1 MFAQRNLTPSQRI
14 DRAMATIMR
23 TPQLAAYVAALTLG
37 EVRADASVPTAYVD
51 GRNMGI
57 SPAFIEFC
65 TDGELVFVILH
76 EATHLLLMDMLVMQK
91 QWKIDAQLANA
102 ACDYANNYEL
112 RKLCAELPPNI
123 IAFPVHKSGP
133 KAGQDYGLFDQK
145 YAGMS
150 APHIFELLREKVED
164 EQGDGP
170 GDDEGDGEGNS
181 GDWPMPSDERE
192 DREDRETDSKNF
204 SDDDEGD
211 ATDSKSDSKQ
221 GDRGNSEQQS
231 PTRQHIEDNSW
242 DKHDFDKVAD
252 MPADEKS
259 KLTEDVKQAI
269 AQGEI
274 LAGRA
279 GGKSP
284 RSHGA
289 MLSREVPWHEIFR
302 DFVKSNMGA
311 GDDLTTWR
319 QYKRSMIGQDIYLP
333 STYSE
338 RMRRMVVARD
348 TSGSI
353 GDQVLNLF
361 NGYLVSV
368 CQEIRPDEVIVLD
381 WGSAVVNDERYNS
394 LEGYDSIM
402 HRTKVVGG
410 GGTSP
415 EVIGAYL
422 KKHNIEADCL
432 VVLTDGCFCSYNFA
446 DFGIPTLWCVLE
458 YYWGGF
464 TRPFGQAV
472 KIKV

>member
-1 MFAQRNLTPSQRI
+1 MFTSNTVLTPSQRM
-14 DRAMATIMR
+14 DKAMATIMR
-23 TPQLAAYVAALTLG
+23 TPQLAAYVAALTIG
-37 EVRADASVPTAYVD
+37 EIRADHTVQTAYVD

-57 SPAFIEFC
+57 SPEFIMWC

-123 IAFPVHKSGP
+123 IAFPKHKDGP
-133 KAGQDYGLFDQK
+133 DIGKDFGLYDPQ

-150 APHIFELLREKVED
+150 APQIFELLRKKDEEEQED
-164 EQGDGP
+164 GDDEEGNAGDDEEGNA
-170 GDDEGDGEGNS
+170 GDDEGEGEGDV
-181 GDWPMPSDERE
+181 GE
-192 DREDRETDSKNF
+192 
-204 SDDDEGD
+204 
-211 ATDSKSDSKQ
+211 SKSNSKE
-221 GDRGNSEQQS
+221 GERANT
-231 PTRQHIEDNSW
+231 PTRQNIDNNSW
-242 DKHDFDKVAD
+242 DKHGFDRVDEMTIEEKTKLAD
-252 MPADEKS
+252 
-259 KLTEDVKQAI
+259 DVKEAI

-274 LAGRA
+274 LAARA

-289 MLSREVPWHEIFR
+289 VLNREVPWHEIFR
-302 DFVKSNMGA
+302 DFVKTNMSA
-311 GDDLTTWR
+311 GDDMTTWR
-319 QYKRSMIGQDIYLP
+319 QYKRSMVGQGIYLP

-338 RMRRMVVARD
+338 KMRRMVVARD

-353 GDQVLNLF
+353 GDAVINLF

-368 CQEIRPDEVIVLD
+368 CQDAQPDEVIVLD
-381 WGSAVVNDERYNS
+381 WGSVVVNDERYNAY
-394 LEGYDSIM
+394 EGYDNIM
-402 HRTKVVGG
+402 HRTRVVGG

-432 VVLTDGCFCSYNFA
+432 VVLTDGCFCSYSFA

-458 YYWGGF
+458 NYWELF

-472 KIKV
+472 KIQGV

>member
-1 MFAQRNLTPSQRI
+1 MELPHERAKRI
-14 DRAMATIMR
+14 AENPD
-23 TPQLAAYVAALTLG
+23 AASDSDKLRSIADLLG
-37 EVRADASVPTAYVD
+37 VLSERDGVD
-51 GRNMGI
+51 GTELEDFLYDVANRLEN
-57 SPAFIEFC
+57 PTTLAIEVIKAML
-65 TDGELVFVILH
+65 DG
-76 EATHLLLMDMLVMQK
+76 
-91 QWKIDAQLANA
+91 
-102 ACDYANNYEL
+102 
-112 RKLCAELPPNI
+112 
-123 IAFPVHKSGP
+123 
-133 KAGQDYGLFDQK
+133 
-145 YAGMS
+145 
-150 APHIFELLREKVED
+150 
-164 EQGDGP
+164 
-170 GDDEGDGEGNS
+170 DEGDEVSGSDNSSEGDN
-181 GDWPMPSDERE
+181 
-192 DREDRETDSKNF
+192 N
-204 SDDDEGD
+204 DEGD

-231 PTRQHIEDNSW
+231 PTRQHIDDNSW

-252 MPADEKS
+252 MPAEEKS
-259 KLTEDVKQAI
+259 QLAADVKEAI

-274 LAGRA
+274 LATRA

-289 MLSREVPWHEIFR
+289 MLTREIPWHEIFR
-302 DFVKSNMGA
+302 DFVKANMSA

-319 QYKRSMIGQDIYLP
+319 QYKRSMIGQGIYMP

-338 RMRRMVVARD
+338 KMRRMVVARD

-368 CQEIRPDEVIVLD
+368 CQEVQPEELIVLD

-394 LEGYDSIM
+394 VEGYDSIM
-402 HRTKVVGG
+402 YRTKMVGG

-422 KKHNIEADCL
+422 NKHNIEADCI
-432 VVLTDGCFCSYNFA
+432 VVLTDGCFCSYSFA

-458 YYWGGF
+458 YYWEGF

-472 KIKV
+472 KIKA